1 MTIKISKC
9 TFLGFLCAIA
19 LIFRDCCKYASKMSL
34 LPFFVLELLVL
45 HPLEQ
50 FPFCNYI
57 KPYFLIFH
65 SGTDIKL
72 WHGKSGKE
80 LGTVDTNQLK
90 NHMATLSPNGR
101 FLAAAAFTADVK
113 VCLSVFPVYFCK

>member
-1 MTIKISKC
+1 MFI
-9 TFLGFLCAIA
+9 
-19 LIFRDCCKYASKMSL
+19 
-34 LPFFVLELLVL
+34 
-45 HPLEQ
+45 
-50 FPFCNYI
+50 
-57 KPYFLIFH
+57 IFH

-72 WHGKSGKE
+72 WHGKDGKE

-113 VCLSVFPVYFCK
+113 VCFLLDNFAFSL